1 MILLGIDPGIADL
14 GFGVVEKDKN
24 NNLRHIAH
32 GSIKTP
38 AGTPFPERLWCLYIE
53 LIKIIDKYKPSAV
66 AIEELFFSK
75 NVKTAMTVSQAR
87 GVALLA
93 LQSRKVIIK
102 EFKPNQIKQAV
113 TAYGG
118 ANKAQV
124 QKMVKMI
131 LNLKEIPKPDD
142 AADALAMAITLS
154 ALPNIWLKA

>member
-1 MILLGIDPGIADL
+1 
-14 GFGVVEKDKN
+14 
-24 NNLRHIAH
+24 
-32 GSIKTP
+32 
-38 AGTPFPERLWCLYIE
+38 
-53 LIKIIDKYKPSAV
+53 
-66 AIEELFFSK
+66 
-75 NVKTAMTVSQAR
+75 
-87 GVALLA
+87 VALLA